1 MSILNGLKI
10 LDFSTKFAGP
20 HATMMFADLGA
31 DVIHI
36 ESKRRVDMMRIMP
49 PYDEHKESFIHQHI
63 NRNKKS
69 LTLNLKTPEATAII
83 KELIRD
89 YDIIVESF
97 PPGVMKRFG
106 LDYETLKEVNP
117 KLIYCSITGYGQNGP
132 YNNRPGHD
140 INYLSVAGLL
150 DHSRH
155 EGKKPVAM
163 GFQISDIAGGAMHA
177 AFGILASVY
186 YREKNGVGQYMDV
199 SLTDTV
205 FTMNALYAS
214 QYFGNGRIP
223 EPEQEIL
230 NGGTFYDY
238 YKTKDG
244 RFFSV
249 GSIESQYRKLLCEAL
264 GISELIESTFYDSA
278 YTQARFKE
286 AVKDAFLT
294 KTFEEWLEIF
304 GEDFLG
310 CVEPVLDFEEACN
323 HPQIKAREILVEVPK
338 GDGTTQTQIGHPIK
352 FSEGAATYHH
362 IGSKIGEDSTQILEN
377 IGYNEEKIQQLLEN
391 GVLE

>member
-140 INYLSVAGLL
+140 INYLSVAG
-150 DHSRH
+150 
-155 EGKKPVAM
+155 
-163 GFQISDIAGGAMHA
+163 
-177 AFGILASVY
+177 
-186 YREKNGVGQYMDV
+186 
-199 SLTDTV
+199 V
-205 FTMNALYAS
+205 F
-214 QYFGNGRIP
+214 
-223 EPEQEIL
+223 L
-230 NGGTFYDY
+230 N
-238 YKTKDG
+238 
-244 RFFSV
+244 
-249 GSIESQYRKLLCEAL
+249 
-264 GISELIESTFYDSA
+264 
-278 YTQARFKE
+278 
-286 AVKDAFLT
+286 
-294 KTFEEWLEIF
+294 
-304 GEDFLG
+304 
-310 CVEPVLDFEEACN
+310 
-323 HPQIKAREILVEVPK
+323 LV
-338 GDGTTQTQIGHPIK
+338 
-352 FSEGAATYHH
+352 
-362 IGSKIGEDSTQILEN
+362 
-377 IGYNEEKIQQLLEN
+377 
-391 GVLE
+391 